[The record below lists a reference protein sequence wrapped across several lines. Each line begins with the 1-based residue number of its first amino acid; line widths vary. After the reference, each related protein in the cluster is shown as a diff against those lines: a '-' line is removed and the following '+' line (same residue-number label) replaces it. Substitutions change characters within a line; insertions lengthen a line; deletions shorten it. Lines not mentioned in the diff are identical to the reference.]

1 MSWARSV
8 SAEVQYLCM
17 SSPNKQYVGMWYEID
32 PHPDCGDKYRVM
44 IHRPSLDLFHVY
56 VTKKY
61 FRRFTLDTMPD
72 ELKAI
77 MATVHS
83 YDWSGLDPMF
93 YVPPLSWSDEHPQYL
108 KHIGWK
114 TSQNEY
120 CVIMDSSLL
129 NKLRGESVS

>member
-1 MSWARSV
+1 
-8 SAEVQYLCM
+8 M
-17 SSPNKQYVGMWYEID
+17 SSPSKQYVGMWYEID
-32 PHPDCGDKYRVM
+32 PRPEHDNKYRVM
-44 IHRPSLDLFHVY
+44 IHRPSPDLFHVY
-56 VTKKY
+56 MTRKY

-83 YDWSGLDPMF
+83 HDWSGLNPMF

-120 CVIMDSSLL
+120 CVIMDNVLL
-129 NKLRGESVS
+129 NKLRGEIVS